1 MSSLLETE
9 RAYTAPQDAVL
20 PDLTAVPGVSAQEP
34 AGEAELDATYFDT
47 PGLVLLR
54 AGVTLRRRTGG
65 ADEGWHLKL
74 PTDDPGSR
82 LEVHGPL
89 GEGTESP
96 PGSLLTLVDG
106 WTRGIAPAPV
116 ARIRTRRV
124 STRLVGPD
132 GHVLAEVADDHV
144 VALPAQLGAAPVE
157 WREWEV
163 ELVEGRPDLLDAIDD
178 LLAEHGVGTSPVQRK
193 IELVLG
199 RPRRPEAEPA
209 TRKGPARLLLHPYL
223 VTQVREVEL
232 LDPVVRQDLPG
243 GIHGMRKACRRL
255 RAVLGAYR
263 PLLDEEQT
271 EPIRTELRWLARA
284 MGEARDH
291 QVVQERV
298 EGLLDQHP
306 EELVVGPVAER
317 LQEWGEQGATHSRH
331 LTSELLS
338 SPRYHALR
346 AALDELVLEP
356 PWTDKAETRADKV
369 LPRRIRK
376 EWRRVRRRRRQSG
389 DPHELRKAAKRL
401 RHALEVLEPV
411 WGKRAVAPR
420 KAAQGVTQ
428 VLGERQDTVATRAV
442 LVDLSRAA
450 SGAGEDTFTYG
461 RLHAEEE
468 RHEAALLGEAR
479 GAWRDLKAAVKSA
492 GW

>member
-9 RAYTAPQDAVL
+9 RAYTASPDAVL
-20 PDLTAVPGVSAQEP
+20 PDLTGVPGVSAQEP
-34 AGEAELDATYFDT
+34 AGEVELDATYFDT

-74 PTDDPGSR
+74 PTGDPASR
-82 LEVHGPL
+82 LEVHEPL

-96 PGSLLTLVDG
+96 PDSLLTLVDG
-106 WTRGIAPAPV
+106 WIRGIAPAPV

-144 VALPAQLGAAPVE
+144 VAMPARLGAAPVE

-163 ELVEGRPDLLDAIDD
+163 ELVEARPDLLDAVED
-178 LLAEHGVGTSPVQRK
+178 LLAEHGVGRSPVQRK

-199 RPRRPEAEPA
+199 RQGRPQAEPP

-223 VTQVREVEL
+223 ATQAREIEL
-232 LDPVVRQDLPG
+232 LDPVVRQAGPG
-243 GIHGMRKACRRL
+243 GVHGMRKACRRL

-263 PLLDEEQT
+263 PLLDKEQT
-271 EPIRTELRWLARA
+271 DPIRAELRWLARA

-291 QVVQERV
+291 EVVQARV

-306 EELVVGPVAER
+306 DELVVGPVGER
-317 LQEWGEQGATHSRH
+317 LREWGEHGATRSRH

-338 SPRYHALR
+338 SARYHALR
-346 AALDELVLEP
+346 AALDQLVLEP
-356 PWTDKAETRADKV
+356 PWADKAESRADKV

-376 EWRRVRRRRRQSG
+376 EWRRARRRRRESG
-389 DPHELRKAAKRL
+389 DPHEVRKAAKRL

-420 KAAQGVTQ
+420 KAAQDVTQ

-442 LVDLSRAA
+442 LLDLSRAA

-468 RHEAALLGEAR
+468 RHEAALLDEAR
-479 GAWRDLKAAVKSA
+479 GAWRDLKAEVKAA